1 MSDRSPRPWVV
12 ALARL
17 IQRRAEQ
24 QHTTTPRRRVL
35 WLRAGLGGTIQ
46 EQFESFDALN
56 PWVYDHLVELALGL
70 RRRGR
75 DRIGIGMLYEVLRWQ
90 YFMTTTDPASDFKL
104 NNNYRSRYARLIMVQ
119 EIELVDAFEIRE
131 LKAA

>member
-1 MSDRSPRPWVV
+1 
-12 ALARL
+12 
-17 IQRRAEQ
+17 
-24 QHTTTPRRRVL
+24 
-35 WLRAGLGGTIQ
+35 
-46 EQFESFDALN
+46 
-56 PWVYDHLVELALGL
+56 
-70 RRRGR
+70 
-75 DRIGIGMLYEVLRWQ
+75 MLYEVLRWQ